1 MASVAES
8 ASEKLVANL
17 PSRFLISDL
26 CALLETYL
34 EPQPIKNVYH
44 AYLFSAAAH
53 EGQTRLT
60 GEPYIY
66 HPLAVARIL
75 AGMHM
80 DAQTITAAIL
90 HDVIEDTET
99 AKDQITDEFGKDVA
113 NLVDGVSKL
122 THLEF
127 ESKQEA
133 QAENFRKMMLAFAKD
148 IRVIIIKLSDRLHN
162 MRTISVMSV
171 AKRKRIARETLDIY
185 APIAMRLGMSELCME
200 LEELSFQTLWP
211 HRFEVLRDAVRR
223 TNVNRKKLLQEVEK
237 KICEKLE
244 RADIVSRI
252 HGREKNTYS
261 IYRKMK
267 EKRLQFSEV
276 FDVFGFRIVVEDV
289 DTCYRVIGVI
299 HNLYKP
305 VPGKFKDYIA
315 IPKKNAYQSLHT
327 VLFGPRGI
335 PIEVQVR
342 SEEMDQVAQSGIAA
356 HWMYKGSKLDHA
368 APHTRTRE
376 WLKSVSEMQHSSGSS
391 LEFLESVKIDLFYD
405 EIYVFT
411 PRGDIMELPTNATA
425 VDFAYAVHSDIGNHC
440 VAARINRR
448 LEPLN
453 TVLENGQTID
463 IITSPDAHPN
473 PAWLNFIVT
482 AKARTNIRSYLKN
495 LQREEARALGR
506 RLLDQALQAYG
517 KSWEDVGK
525 RDLAHLLK
533 ELQLESEQQLF
544 EEVGLGD
551 RMAPFVIKYLVS
563 LRERWIRLRRRSD
576 RKSPLAIRGTE
587 GMVVTYGKCCHPI
600 PGDPVVGVMTSGR
613 GLVVHYVKCRNI
625 SRSRLQSRDKWIHVY
640 WSSTQSS
647 EFTAGISIKTADE
660 PGVLAVVAA
669 KISEEGSNIENIMM
683 DEKHGE
689 TTTITV
695 LLTVKDRDHLARIIR
710 AVRNT
715 PKIYKVKR
723 I

>member
-276 FDVFGFRIVVEDV
+276 FDVFGFRIVAEDV

-356 HWMYKGSKLDHA
+356 HWMYKGSKLEDA

-495 LQREEARALGR
+495 LQREEARVLGR

-525 RDLAHLLK
+525 RDLVHLLK